1 MRYDDSHHVL
11 PLGGDRARDWT
22 DVSRRGSNN
31 GGRAQHHVHDLR
43 QPSGGDLSPRVV
55 LAHADPITAWTH
67 AGAVARAQETV
78 TRVVPPTQ
86 RLLR

>member
-1 MRYDDSHHVL
+1 
-11 PLGGDRARDWT
+11 
-22 DVSRRGSNN
+22 
-31 GGRAQHHVHDLR
+31 
-43 QPSGGDLSPRVV
+43 LSPRVV

-86 RLLR
+86 RLLW